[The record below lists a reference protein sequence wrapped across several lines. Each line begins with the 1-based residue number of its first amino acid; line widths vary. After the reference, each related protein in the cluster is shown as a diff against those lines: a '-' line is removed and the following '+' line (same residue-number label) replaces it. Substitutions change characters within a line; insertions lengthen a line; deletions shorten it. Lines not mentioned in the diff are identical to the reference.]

1 MGPVSGQNRTWYC
14 VCTVELGAAGCP
26 LRLLNECGVSPAR
39 EMECAMKAIWLAM
52 LVMVMGVAVVGC
64 KVDGDVDDDG
74 AKLEVEV
81 GD

>member
-1 MGPVSGQNRTWYC
+1 
-14 VCTVELGAAGCP
+14 
-26 LRLLNECGVSPAR
+26 
-39 EMECAMKAIWLAM
+39 MKAIWLAM